1 MTGILLKKTQLKIEK
16 KNKNF
21 KKFLWLKY
29 CWMDMIQNWTKK
41 SWPATRGECQNLAD
55 KTCEKNLG
63 QQLTWDR
70 CHNLANKTWEKNL
83 AQQLTWGECHN
94 LADKTW
100 KKKKN
105 IWLKYCWKDMIQN
118 WTKKS
123 WPATHLRWVPQ
134 LYGTPQKMFWS
145 LIHTQN
151 KIGMSL
157 PAFPYVRKK

>member
-1 MTGILLKKTQLKIEK
+1 
-16 KNKNF
+16 
-21 KKFLWLKY
+21 
-29 CWMDMIQNWTKK
+29 MDMIQNWTKE
-41 SWPATRGECQNLAD
+41 SWGECHNLAD

-63 QQLTWDR
+63 QQLTWGR

-100 KKKKN
+100 KKKKYDWN
-105 IWLKYCWKDMIQN
+105 IVERTRFKIEQKNLGQQLTWGECHNFL
-118 WTKKS
+118 
-123 WPATHLRWVPQ
+123 APQ
-134 LYGTPQKMFWS
+134 KKMFWS

-157 PAFPYVRKK
+157 PAFP